1 MLLCGYRDSML
12 SKFLQVLGP
21 FIYLLVNI
29 YILVILPQFINLL
42 GKKNKKQNIQVIDG
56 CVIQGIFAEQ

>member
-1 MLLCGYRDSML
+1 MR

-21 FIYLLVNI
+21 FIYLLINI

-42 GKKNKKQNIQVIDG
+42 GKKKNIQVVDG

>member
-1 MLLCGYRDSML
+1 ML

>member
-1 MLLCGYRDSML
+1 ML

-21 FIYLLVNI
+21 FIYPLINI

-42 GKKNKKQNIQVIDG
+42 GKNIQVVDG
-56 CVIQGIFAEQ
+56 CVIQGTFAEQ